1 MVYKDSI
8 ASLRSLI
15 TDGMISLLEGE
26 EKIAM
31 IKKKAIAEKHHAPIH
46 QRHDG
51 RYITKVDNGRKQLSA
66 STYEALY
73 DKLYDYYYGEH
84 NHTMKSFYPQW
95 IEYRR
100 NESSV
105 KEKTIKENGFLWNR
119 HLESS
124 GFVLKPLNAVSA
136 PDCIAFFR
144 SITKGRKMT
153 RKRFNDLKSVM
164 NGIFFYAVERGI
176 ISHNPLLEINYRQ
189 FSYKPE
195 NRVIVPYTEEER
207 QQILDYLPDND
218 LYSLAIKLFFCLPIR
233 IGELKG
239 LCFSDID
246 NYGNIHIERFV
257 NDKNQIENDIK
268 GHTSSGIRWIPLSST
283 ASNYIEHIRYI
294 NPHSDFLFMKN

>member
-1 MVYKDSI
+1 
-8 ASLRSLI
+8 
-15 TDGMISLLEGE
+15 
-26 EKIAM
+26 
-31 IKKKAIAEKHHAPIH
+31 
-46 QRHDG
+46 
-51 RYITKVDNGRKQLSA
+51 
-66 STYEALY
+66 
-73 DKLYDYYYGEH
+73 
-84 NHTMKSFYPQW
+84 MKSFFPQW

-195 NRVIVPYTEEER
+195 NRIIVPYTEEER

-294 NPHSDFLFMKN
+294 NPHSDFLFMKNGKFITTVTFNRHLRACCESLGIQYRPSHKIRFSVITMLHKHGMTLQQIRPFAGHTKDSMTEHYVREYLSYEQSAPQLKAILN